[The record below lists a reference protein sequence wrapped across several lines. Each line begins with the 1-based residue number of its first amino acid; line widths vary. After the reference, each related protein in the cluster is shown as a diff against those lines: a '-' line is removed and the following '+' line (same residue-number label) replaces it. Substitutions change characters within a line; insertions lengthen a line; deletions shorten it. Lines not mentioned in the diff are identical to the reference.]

1 MKKVCI
7 LGLGYIGLPTAALLA
22 NRGYKIHGV
31 DVVQSVVD
39 TINEGKVHIVEPE
52 LDVFVKKA
60 VQSGNL
66 KADVKPDFIAVPT
79 PFSDGY
85 VPNID
90 YVISAAKSIIPY
102 VKDDNMVVLESTS
115 PVGTTEKIGE
125 ILKNGSVDIS
135 KIYIAHCPERVLPG
149 KILKELTQND
159 RIVGGTTKIAT
170 KKIAEFYG
178 EFVSGSV
185 LQTDSKTAEM

>member
-31 DVVQSVVD
+31 DVVRSVVD
-39 TINEGKVHIVEPE
+39 TINQGKIHIVEQGLGE
-52 LDVFVKKA
+52 LVKKS
-60 VQSGNL
+60 VESGNL
-66 KADVKPDFIAVPT
+66 KADVKPDFADVFIIAVPT
-79 PFSDGY
+79 PFRDGY

-125 ILKNGSVDIS
+125 ILKNGGVDIS

-149 KILKELTQND
+149 KILNLA
-159 RIVGGTTKIAT
+159 RGRFAAPPLCKISSPLAVP
-170 KKIAEFYG
+170 APHD
-178 EFVSGSV
+178 
-185 LQTDSKTAEM
+185 L

>member
-39 TINEGKVHIVEPE
+39 TINEGKIHIVEPE

-60 VQSGNL
+60 VESGNF
-66 KADVKPDFIAVPT
+66 KADVKPDFADIFIIAVPT
-79 PFSDGY
+79 PCRDGY

-115 PVGTTEKIGE
+115 P
-125 ILKNGSVDIS
+125 
-135 KIYIAHCPERVLPG
+135 
-149 KILKELTQND
+149 
-159 RIVGGTTKIAT
+159 IVNT
-170 KKIAEFYG
+170 
-178 EFVSGSV
+178 
-185 LQTDSKTAEM
+185 